1 VTPFAGDLVAPDV
14 ELSVYDNASAYT
26 CSENHAKDDEGFRSR
41 PIDGLRKCEAIRVI
55 LHAYRPSQPALKIA
69 VERLAV

>member
-1 VTPFAGDLVAPDV
+1 VTPFAGDLVALDV

-26 CSENHAKDDEGFRSR
+26 CSENHAKDDAGFRSR
-41 PIDGLRKCEAIRVI
+41 TIDGLRKGEAIRVV
-55 LHAYRPSQPALKIA
+55 LHAYWPSQSDLKVA